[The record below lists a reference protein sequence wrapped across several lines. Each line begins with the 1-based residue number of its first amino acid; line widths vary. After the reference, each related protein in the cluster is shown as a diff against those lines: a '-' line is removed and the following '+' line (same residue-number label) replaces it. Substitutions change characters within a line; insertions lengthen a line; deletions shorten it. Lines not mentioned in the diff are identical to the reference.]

1 MEVLQDP
8 SLWPTCL
15 MCQMQLL
22 IVDSVAIFCTKY
34 FHNFLLLTFIY
45 LYICGLHCIWVKRVQ
60 SFWSGII
67 ASIVLQPNETFFFF
81 FYWVFS
87 LISFE
92 DPFLCTLFKA
102 LSSFFF
108 FIIGLLPI
116 LYDFSSSFTRVFHS
130 TMGHLYSYK
139 THGLVPLSSINF
151 WVSTQCKNNCE
162 EHDDISQY
170 QIHKIKY

>member
-22 IVDSVAIFCTKY
+22 IVVSVAIFCTKY

-67 ASIVLQPNETFFFF
+67 ASIVLQPNDTYYFFFLWGF
-81 FYWVFS
+81 LIDLIWGPFS
-87 LISFE
+87 LHLIQGPSF
-92 DPFLCTLFKA
+92 LL
-102 LSSFFF
+102 F

-116 LYDFSSSFTRVFHS
+116 LYDFFPLLQGYSIEQWVRVIYL
-130 TMGHLYSYK
+130 HL
-139 THGLVPLSSINF
+139 GPMVWFL
-151 WVSTQCKNNCE
+151 
-162 EHDDISQY
+162 
-170 QIHKIKY
+170 